1 MALIASVR
9 FGCCAVLAIPTE
21 VDSPVPANDAAP
33 RTTNTGEMMLK
44 LVSPLLA
51 VAAFVWGIY
60 TYRETSQQ
68 QMNRQETEAARIAE
82 TRRIEATRPFLDKQ
96 LTLYGEVTKVAA
108 SLATTTV
115 ESERAKFKKRFME
128 LYWGELGLVER
139 EAVSRAMVA
148 FREALDRNAGPG
160 ELGTLA
166 LAVAHACRDEL
177 AASWGTEAWKR

>member
-1 MALIASVR
+1 MPPSDATPRSAST
-9 FGCCAVLAIPTE
+9 TE
-21 VDSPVPANDAAP
+21 TV
-33 RTTNTGEMMLK
+33 LK

-60 TYRETSQQ
+60 TYRETSRQ
-68 QMNRQETEAARIAE
+68 QMEKQQAEATRIAE

-96 LTLYGEVTKVAA
+96 LTLYAEVTKVAA
-108 SLATTTV
+108 SLATLTD
-115 ESERAKFKKRFME
+115 EKERAKAKTRFME

-139 EAVSRAMVA
+139 EGVALAMVA
-148 FREALDRNAGPG
+148 FREGLDRNATPA

-177 AASWGTEAWKR
+177 ATSWGTEAWKR